1 LNSSKSSALKSKKR
15 WQEIK
20 ENPKLLLLPHVCLR
34 GGKTPKETLHN
45 YRKTRLTKLQEAPQL
60 LTRRCCKH
68 SPFDDDS
75 KPQPQ
80 ISKINHLH
88 KTLNLPQRNCSTI
101 NQKRKISQSDDNP
114 LHMDLSKDLNDEQK
128 LLKIDLETK
137 NCSKSIQQDF
147 SQSQK
152 KIHFETKDFA
162 TTLSNPLN
170 LNRHS
175 SGI

>member
-1 LNSSKSSALKSKKR
+1 MMIVAL
-15 WQEIK
+15 
-20 ENPKLLLLPHVCLR
+20 
-34 GGKTPKETLHN
+34 
-45 YRKTRLTKLQEAPQL
+45 
-60 LTRRCCKH
+60 
-68 SPFDDDS
+68 DS
-75 KPQPQ
+75 KPQVQ

-137 NCSKSIQQDF
+137 NCSKSIQKAF

-152 KIHFETKDFA
+152 KFSLKLR
-162 TTLSNPLN
+162 TLPQPFQTP
-170 LNRHS
+170 
-175 SGI
+175 